1 MKRLRLIALANEMA
15 LDADETKPI
24 RIPFGRWPYGMK
36 RIKTPDGTEKQ
47 IYITQELTQAGAER
61 IASDLAAAVAA
72 GSPGMP
78 VYEGHPDVPELAH
91 KYPNKAAIGWVKEIA
106 TDAAAALL
114 SVEWIKFPGKGF
126 GWFSPYW
133 FGAPDIQGES
143 ALMPIDSIQSIGLTN
158 DPNILEFRLANEA
171 GEAEDDDNNGGSAA
185 TKKDTKTM
193 DKAKLC
199 ELLGIDA
206 NSTEEQI
213 AAEITKN
220 KAAAANATTKID
232 AANAEAVDAKKKMDA
247 EKTACANERKARIAL
262 LLDNAVAGGHITP
275 AMKPAWQKKL
285 EADLDG
291 GALALANERAMKT
304 KAETDGI
311 DPARRADPTP
321 SALALANEK
330 VARGM
335 SFDEAWATLKR
346 ERPELFAP
354 AAK

>member
-1 MKRLRLIALANEMA
+1 MKRLKLIALANEMA

-24 RIPFGRWPYGMK
+24 RIPFGKWPYGMK

-47 IYITQELTQAGAER
+47 IYITQELTQAGAGR
-61 IASDLAAAVAA
+61 IAADLAAAVAG
-72 GSPGMP
+72 GSLGIP

-91 KYPNKAAIGWVKEIA
+91 KYPNKAAIGWVKEIT
-106 TDAAAALL
+106 TDDGAALL
-114 SVEWIKFPGKGF
+114 RVEWIKFPGRGF

-133 FGAPDIQGES
+133 FGAPVIQGES
-143 ALMPIDSIQSIGLTN
+143 AMMPIDFIKSIGLTN

-171 GEAEDDDNNGGSAA
+171 GDAEKDNDNGGSAA
-185 TKKDTKTM
+185 TNKDTKTM

-199 ELLGIDA
+199 ELLGIDP

-220 KAAAANATTKID
+220 KAAAANATTQID
-232 AANAEAVDAKKKMDA
+232 AANAEAADAKKKLDA

-291 GALALANERAMKT
+291 GVLALANERAMKT
-304 KAETDGI
+304 KAETDGLNPERTQAKP
-311 DPARRADPTP
+311 D
-321 SALALANEK
+321 LVALANEK
-330 VARGM
+330 MAKQPGLT
-335 SFDEAWATLKR
+335 FEHAWARCKQEHPDLYK
-346 ERPELFAP
+346 
-354 AAK
+354 